1 MTLDL
6 RYQTYTDAI
15 PATCLHHSRP
25 APSEPH
31 HLAPL
36 RIANSACLP
45 ALLPC
50 YPVGSPACSQS
61 NQAGHTPLSNHI
73 YIRWHCPLLPWRT
86 NSGMNPQV
94 IPVRHSQ
101 QSVTPSTSS
110 VSTAQHTLCKVG
122 LASSYP
128 ARSRYARQLL
138 GLSSPTDAPLVI
150 CADTS

>member
-1 MTLDL
+1 M
-6 RYQTYTDAI
+6 Q
-15 PATCLHHSRP
+15 SVK
-25 APSEPH
+25 PSWPYSTH
-31 HLAPL
+31 PPL
-36 RIANSACLP
+36 
-45 ALLPC
+45 
-50 YPVGSPACSQS
+50 
-61 NQAGHTPLSNHI
+61 
-73 YIRWHCPLLPWRT
+73 YIRWHYALLPWRT

-150 CADTS
+150 RADAAHLQCQQQRSARKELSMSRANHSCMCCP